1 MDPWVFYL
9 IIAELAFSGWLI
21 WVILHYRHR
30 RERTRAEERDRL
42 LARFTTAQELSDFLS
57 SPGGERFF
65 NDQARA
71 PKHAARKLASAIT
84 SGVILLFLGMA
95 FLIMGWVGNPAG
107 DRIFVPATIL
117 IMTGLGV
124 LVSTAISARLLKR
137 SGLLPRNGEGR
148 DPEQP

>member
-95 FLIMGWVGNPAG
+95 FLIMGWTGNPAG

-117 IMTGLGV
+117 TMIGLGV
-124 LVSTAISARLLKR
+124 LVSAAISARLLKR

>member
-1 MDPWVFYL
+1 MDQWVVYM
-9 IIAELAFSGWLI
+9 IVAELVFVGWLV

-71 PKHAARKLASAIT
+71 PRHAARKLASAIT
-84 SGVILLFLGMA
+84 SGVILLFLGIA
-95 FLIMGWVGNPAG
+95 FFVMGWVGNPAG

-117 IMTGLGV
+117 TMIGLGV
-124 LVSTAISARLLKR
+124 LVSAAISTRLLKR

-148 DPEQP
+148 GPEQS

>member
-30 RERTRAEERDRL
+30 RERTHAEERDRI

-57 SPGGERFF
+57 SQGGERFF
-65 NDQARA
+65 NQTRA
-71 PKHAARKLASAIT
+71 PRHAARKLASAIT
-84 SGVILLFLGMA
+84 SGVILLFLGIA
-95 FLIMGWVGNPAG
+95 FLIMGWTGNPAG

-117 IMTGLGV
+117 TMVGLGV
-124 LVSTAISARLLKR
+124 LVSAAISARLLKR

>member
-1 MDPWVFYL
+1 MDRWIVFM
-9 IIAELAFSGWLI
+9 IIAELAFAGWLI

-65 NDQARA
+65 KNQATVPRD
-71 PKHAARKLASAIT
+71 AARKLASAVT
-84 SGVILLFLGMA
+84 TGVILLFLGMG
-95 FLIMGWVGNPAG
+95 FLIMGWMGNPAG

-124 LVSTAISARLLKR
+124 LVSAAISARLLRR

-148 DPEQP
+148 GPDQP